1 MTSKFQINCNFNTTG
16 SASGIQTK
24 SGICILS
31 QNILNQKVYLVLW
44 FWFILVLSVG
54 VAQIVFEAIVIA
66 VPAFRNQLITWN
78 MGKFADVDIRYI
90 KFLQLSYF

>member
-1 MTSKFQINCNFNTTG
+1 MSISLTFQISCNFDTTG
-16 SASGIQTK
+16 TAAGLQSK
-24 SGICILS
+24 NGICILS

-44 FWFILVLSVG
+44 FWYILVLSVG

-78 MGKFADVDIRYI
+78 MGKYADADIR
-90 KFLQLSYF
+90 